1 VANEGDGTIS
11 AYSIG
16 SGGALTA
23 IGNPNTIGTGTSPV
37 SVAFSV
43 ESGNEF
49 AYVANMSDNTISAY
63 SIDSTGALTAIG
75 NPNTIST
82 GTIPVSITV
91 DPSKQFVYVANE
103 FSNSISIY
111 TIDPTFGTLAASA
124 TPTVT
129 VGNNPTSVVTVSL
142 GSSGEFA
149 YVTNLSDS
157 TISAYSIDLSNGGAL
172 TAISGSPFNAGTLA
186 GTLAYPSTI
195 TIDPSGQFAY
205 VINSGDGSIWAYP
218 INQSTGVLG
227 TPLQVK

>member
-1 VANEGDGTIS
+1 VANMGDYTIS

-16 SGGALTA
+16 S
-23 IGNPNTIGTGTSPV
+23 
-37 SVAFSV
+37 
-43 ESGNEF
+43 
-49 AYVANMSDNTISAY
+49 
-63 SIDSTGALTAIG
+63 TGALTAIG
-75 NPNTIST
+75 SPVST

-91 DPSKQFVYVANE
+91 DPSKQFAYVANE

-111 TIDPTFGTLAASA
+111 TIDPTYGTLAASA

-129 VGNNPTSVVTVSL
+129 VGTNPSSVVTVSL
-142 GSSGEFA
+142 GSLGEFA

-195 TIDPSGQFAY
+195 TIDPLKKQFAY

-218 INQSTGVLG
+218 INQSTGILG